1 MDSADSIDRLLEIEQ
16 KAAQIIQ
23 EAEEKAS
30 GLLVEAKKRSEI
42 VQNQEISQ
50 MRKQLEADFAAYIDS
65 LTQKSHKEIEE
76 YRLSL
81 NSIPLNRKSL
91 LETLEALLQT
101 EN

>member
-1 MDSADSIDRLLEIEQ
+1 MDSTDNIDKLLKIEQ
-16 KAAQIIQ
+16 QAAQIIQ

-30 GLLVEAKKRSEI
+30 RLLIEAKAQSEI
-42 VQNQEISQ
+42 AQNQKITQ
-50 MRKQLEADFAAYIDS
+50 MRKELEADFASYVDS
-65 LTQKSHKEIEE
+65 LNLKSHKEIDE

-81 NSIPLNRKSL
+81 NSIPLNQKAL

>member
-42 VQNQEISQ
+42 VQNQKISQ
-50 MRKQLEADFAAYIDS
+50 MRRELEADFASYVDS
-65 LTQKSHKEIEE
+65 LNLKSHKEIDE

-81 NSIPLNRKSL
+81 NSIPLNQKAL

>member
-42 VQNQEISQ
+42 VQNQKISQ
-50 MRKQLEADFAAYIDS
+50 MRRELEADFAAYFDS

>member
-1 MDSADSIDRLLEIEQ
+1 
-16 KAAQIIQ
+16 
-23 EAEEKAS
+23 
-30 GLLVEAKKRSEI
+30 
-42 VQNQEISQ
+42 
-50 MRKQLEADFAAYIDS
+50 MRRELEADFAAYIDS